1 MAGRRDQNAGEEG
14 SGGERRGGL
23 FPQRAKLSGRAYA
36 ATRGR
41 SLRPPHPAL
50 TPTPP
55 PPPHPTPH
63 PQVRLANSE
72 KEAESMRVGIQR
84 VQSLEKDSEIL
95 RSQAAEYSKLLQQE
109 R

>member
-1 MAGRRDQNAGEEG
+1 MAGLTPQL
-14 SGGERRGGL
+14 GG
-23 FPQRAKLSGRAYA
+23 GRFV
-36 ATRGR
+36 TLTPPSHQPHPPPPPPPPPPPR
-41 SLRPPHPAL
+41 RPPPAPP
-50 TPTPP
+50 PTPP